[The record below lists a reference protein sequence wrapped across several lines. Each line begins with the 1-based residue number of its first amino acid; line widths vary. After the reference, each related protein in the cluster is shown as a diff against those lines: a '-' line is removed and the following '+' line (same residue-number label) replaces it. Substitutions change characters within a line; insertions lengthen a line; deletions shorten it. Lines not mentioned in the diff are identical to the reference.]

1 MGTLD
6 GVRVID
12 FGQYIAGPLTAMLL
26 ADQGAEVIRVDP
38 PSGPLWDTPANATWN
53 RGKSSIALDVRTD
66 DGRETARRLIASADV
81 VVENFRPG
89 VMDRLGLG
97 PDEALAAHSRLI
109 YCSLPGFASDD
120 PRREVPAW
128 EGVIGA
134 ATATYATRG
143 PLGGPEQPEFRP
155 VYTAIPTASVYA
167 AFQAATAV
175 GMALLARARDGL
187 GQRIEVPLFDG
198 MFGALGFRG
207 LSRMSLRGLGGLRTT
222 QYECGD
228 GRWLQFHSGN
238 KNVPE
243 FMEAAGVA
251 DWRAEGLM
259 DAERLAGEP
268 ELRAELDR
276 RTTELFKTRTAE
288 EWELLIAEAG
298 SEATVCRTTAE
309 WIEHPHAL
317 ESEMVIEVEDPHIGV
332 TKQPGINARLSETPG
347 EVRGPAPVL
356 DAQRDAILASLANGD
371 GAAAAPPD
379 EAMRAALDGVK
390 VLDLCVVLAGPTC
403 GRTLAEYGAD
413 VIKVDSPSRSRAIA
427 FWNDVNRGK
436 RSILLDLKS
445 EDGQAA
451 FWALVDEA
459 DVIVQN
465 FRQGVAESLGVGY
478 EQVRERR
485 PAIVY
490 ASLNSYG
497 HVGPWAGRPG
507 HEQLA
512 QAATGMQVRFGGEG
526 PPTLQTN
533 AVNDYGT
540 GFMGAYAISLALLER
555 QRSGRG
561 QHVDSALAYT
571 GVTLQSPFLIG
582 HEGQRWDETTGLD
595 ALGDGPLHRA
605 YRAEDGWLFLGL
617 RGREV
622 ERFGA
627 VEGLT
632 DLADATPD
640 GLQAALEER
649 LPSMSVDSWV
659 ERLSGAGIGASRVLE
674 SPQDLMDDPWVI
686 EHGLSVTREH
696 DEIGELTTTGPA
708 ARLSRSPVVPGD
720 PAPRPGS
727 NARDILEGIGFVD
740 RFDELLQSGAVRV
753 TGVDGL

>member
-1 MGTLD
+1 M
-6 GVRVID
+6 
-12 FGQYIAGPLTAMLL
+12 
-26 ADQGAEVIRVDP
+26 
-38 PSGPLWDTPANATWN
+38 
-53 RGKSSIALDVRTD
+53 
-66 DGRETARRLIASADV
+66 
-81 VVENFRPG
+81 
-89 VMDRLGLG
+89 
-97 PDEALAAHSRLI
+97 
-109 YCSLPGFASDD
+109 
-120 PRREVPAW
+120 
-128 EGVIGA
+128 
-134 ATATYATRG
+134 
-143 PLGGPEQPEFRP
+143 
-155 VYTAIPTASVYA
+155 
-167 AFQAATAV
+167 
-175 GMALLARARDGL
+175 
-187 GQRIEVPLFDG
+187 
-198 MFGALGFRG
+198 
-207 LSRMSLRGLGGLRTT
+207 
-222 QYECGD
+222 
-228 GRWLQFHSGN
+228 
-238 KNVPE
+238 
-243 FMEAAGVA
+243 
-251 DWRAEGLM
+251 
-259 DAERLAGEP
+259 
-268 ELRAELDR
+268 
-276 RTTELFKTRTAE
+276 
-288 EWELLIAEAG
+288 
-298 SEATVCRTTAE
+298 
-309 WIEHPHAL
+309 
-317 ESEMVIEVEDPHIGV
+317 
-332 TKQPGINARLSETPG
+332 
-347 EVRGPAPVL
+347 
-356 DAQRDAILASLANGD
+356 
-371 GAAAAPPD
+371 
-379 EAMRAALDGVK
+379 
-390 VLDLCVVLAGPTC
+390 
-403 GRTLAEYGAD
+403 
-413 VIKVDSPSRSRAIA
+413 DSPSRSRAIA

-632 DLADATPD
+632 DLDDATPD

-674 SPQDLMDDPWVI
+674 SPQDLMGDPWVI

>member
-1 MGTLD
+1 MSALD

-26 ADQGAEVIRVDP
+26 ADQGAEVIRIDP
-38 PSGPLWDTPANATWN
+38 PAGPLYDVPANATWN
-53 RGKSSIALDVRTD
+53 RGKSSIALDLTSD
-66 DGRETARRLIASADV
+66 DGLETARRLVASADI

-97 PDEALAAHSRLI
+97 AERALTEHPRLI
-109 YCSLPGFASDD
+109 YCSLPGFAADD
-120 PRREVPAW
+120 PRRNLPAW
-128 EGVIGA
+128 EGVVGA
-134 ATATYATRG
+134 ATATYARRG
-143 PLGGPEQPEFRP
+143 PLAGPETPEFRP
-155 VYTAIPTASVYA
+155 IYTAIPTASVYA

-175 GMALLARARDGL
+175 AMALLARARDGL
-187 GQRIEVPLFDG
+187 GQRIEVPLFDA

-207 LSRMSLRGLGGLRTT
+207 LSRMSMRGLAGLRTT
-222 QYECGD
+222 QYECAD

-251 DWRAEGLM
+251 DWRDEGLM
-259 DAERLAGEP
+259 DRDRLADDP
-268 ELRAELDR
+268 QLRAELDR
-276 RTTELFKTRTAE
+276 RTTELFKTRTAV
-288 EWELLIAEAG
+288 EWERLIAEAG
-298 SEATVCRTTAE
+298 SEATMCRTTAE

-317 ESEMVIEVEDPHIGV
+317 ESAMVIEVDDPRLGA
-332 TKQPGINARLSETPG
+332 TKQPGVNVRLSETPG
-347 EVRGPAPVL
+347 EVRGPAPLL
-356 DAQRDAILASLANGD
+356 DAQRETILGSLRNGD
-371 GAAAAPPD
+371 AEPPAAPD

-413 VIKVDSPSRSRAIA
+413 VIKIDSPTRSEAIA

-451 FWALVDEA
+451 FWAMVDEA
-459 DVIVQN
+459 DVVVQN

-485 PAIVY
+485 PDIIY

-526 PPTLQTN
+526 PPTLQVN

-540 GFMGAYAISLALLER
+540 GFMGAYGIALALLER

-571 GVTLQSPFLIG
+571 GVTLQSPYLIG
-582 HEGQRWDETTGLD
+582 YEGQRWEETVGQD

-605 YRAEDGWLFLGL
+605 YRCSDGWVFLGL
-617 RGREV
+617 REREIS
-622 ERFGA
+622 RFA
-627 VEGLT
+627 DVEGLA
-632 DLADATPD
+632 DLAGATPQA
-640 GLQAALEER
+640 LEAALEER
-649 LPSMSVDSWV
+649 LPSAAAVEWV
-659 ERLSGAGIGASRVLE
+659 ERLAKAGLGASRVVE
-674 SPQDLMDDPWVI
+674 SPRELMLDPWVV

-708 ARLSRSPVVPGD
+708 ARLSRSPLRPGD

-727 NARDILEGIGFVD
+727 NAREILADIGLED
-740 RFDELLQSGAVRV
+740 HYEELVQAGVVRISGVA
-753 TGVDGL
+753 GL